1 MPQHSP
7 PPVMFELADE
17 ETASYRG
24 LSSFAVVGLLAGLLA
39 PLAMFYTTTY
49 VFPLA
54 AVFFSAI
61 ALRQIAVQAPNLA
74 GRKAA
79 LAGLF
84 LGLVFLVASPADAWL
99 YRYYVRREA
108 RQFAAAWIDDVREGK
123 VYQAH
128 DLMIDPKKRV
138 PPDVPP
144 DTTAEKYYADYYSRS
159 DYQRRMLLPFIDK
172 PLVRTL
178 FALGKSAEYRFYET
192 AEEGG
197 TEGNDYVNMYYA
209 VTFTDDEKHKKTFF
223 IFLVMNRAVDRTT
236 GRSEWTLVRV
246 DGPERPPGW

>member
-1 MPQHSP
+1 
-7 PPVMFELADE
+7 
-17 ETASYRG
+17 RG
-24 LSSFAVVGLLAGLLA
+24 LSSLAVVGLLAGLLS
-39 PLAMFYTTTY
+39 PLAMFYTLPK
-49 VFPLA
+49 VFPVTAVIASALA
-54 AVFFSAI
+54 
-61 ALRQIAVQAPNLA
+61 LWQIAAQAPNLA

-84 LGLVFLVASPADAWL
+84 LGLMFLVAPPADAWV
-99 YRYYVRREA
+99 YRYYLRREA
-108 RQFAAAWIDDVREGK
+108 RQFAAAWIEDVREGK

-144 DTTAEKYYADYYSRS
+144 DMPLEKYYADYYSRS
-159 DYQRRMLLPFIDK
+159 DYQRRMLPLFIDR
-172 PLVRTL
+172 PMVRTL

-197 TEGNDYVNMYYA
+197 EGGNDFVKSTYA
-209 VTFTDDEKHKKTFF
+209 VTFTDEKRKKTFF
-223 IFLVMNRAVDRTT
+223 ISLAMSRSIDRAS
-236 GRSEWTLVRV
+236 GRCEWTLARV

>member
-1 MPQHSP
+1 MVQHVPSRI
-7 PPVMFELADE
+7 FDLDDE
-17 ETASYRG
+17 EVAAYRG
-24 LSSFAVVGLLAGLLA
+24 LSSFAVVALLAGLLA
-39 PLAMFYTTTY
+39 PLAMFYATAI

-54 AVFFSAI
+54 AVAAAAL

-74 GRKAA
+74 GRTAA

-84 LGLVFLVASPADAWL
+84 LGLVFLVAAPADGWL

-144 DTTAEKYYADYYSRS
+144 GTPVEKYYADYYSRS
-159 DYQRRMLLPFIDK
+159 DFQRRMLPPFIDK
-172 PLVRTL
+172 PVVRTL

-197 TEGNDYVNMYYA
+197 DGNNDIVNMYYT
-209 VTFTDDEKHKKTFF
+209 VTFTDGQKQKKTFF
-223 IFLVMNRAVDRTT
+223 ISLGLNRAVDRTT
-236 GRSEWTLVRV
+236 DRCEWTLVRV

>member
-1 MPQHSP
+1 
-7 PPVMFELADE
+7 MFDLADE

-24 LSSFAVVGLLAGLLA
+24 LSSFAVIALAAGLLS
-39 PLAMFYTTTY
+39 PLDMFYATPI
-49 VFPLA
+49 VFPIV
-54 AVFFSAI
+54 AVIASAL
-61 ALRQIAVQAPNLA
+61 ALRQIAIQAPNLT

-84 LGLVFLVASPADAWL
+84 LGLVFLIAAPADAWV
-99 YRYYVRREA
+99 YRYYLRREA
-108 RQFAAAWIDDVREGK
+108 RQFAGAWIEDVREGK

-144 DTTAEKYYADYYSRS
+144 DMTLEKYYADYYSRS
-159 DYQRRMLLPFIDK
+159 DYQRRMLPPFIDK

-178 FALGKSAEYRFYET
+178 FALGKSAEYRVYET
-192 AEEGG
+192 AEEGS
-197 TEGNDYVNMYYA
+197 EGANDFVKLIYA
-209 VTFTDDEKHKKTFF
+209 VTFTEEKQKKTFF
-223 IFLVMNRAVDRTT
+223 ISFGMTRSIDRTT
-236 GRSEWTLVRV
+236 GRCEWTIGRV

>member
-1 MPQHSP
+1 
-7 PPVMFELADE
+7 MFDLADE
-17 ETASYRG
+17 ESASYRG
-24 LSSFAVVGLLAGLLA
+24 LSSFAVAGLLAGLLS
-39 PLAMFYTTTY
+39 PLAMFYTTPI
-49 VFPLA
+49 VFPVA
-54 AVFFSAI
+54 AVIASAL

-84 LGLVFLVASPADAWL
+84 LGLMFLVAAPADAWV
-99 YRYYVRREA
+99 YRYCLRREA
-108 RQFAAAWIDDVREGK
+108 RQFAAAWIEDVREGK

-128 DLMIDPKKRV
+128 DLMVDPKKRV

-144 DTTAEKYYADYYSRS
+144 DTPLEKYYADYYSRS
-159 DYQRRMLLPFIDK
+159 DYQRRMLPLFIDK

-197 TEGNDYVNMYYA
+197 EGGNDYVKSTYA
-209 VTFTDDEKHKKTFF
+209 VTFTKKKQKKTFF
-223 IFLVMNRAVDRTT
+223 ISLVMSRSIDRTT
-236 GRSEWTLVRV
+236 DRCEWTLTRV